1 MLALPEPCRVY
12 GPDGEL
18 FALVDEI
25 DFAWASQWRW
35 SPKWSSTGSQ
45 VYLRRVAHQTLQPD
59 DYEDGRRVRYRLQQT
74 IWLHRAIVI
83 ERMQLA
89 PPSPAHVLVDHENW
103 DGLDCRRGNL
113 RWATHKENS
122 NNRKP
127 KTADVKRMLGL

>member
-89 PPSPAHVLVDHENW
+89 PPSPARV
-103 DGLDCRRGNL
+103 
-113 RWATHKENS
+113 A
-122 NNRKP
+122 
-127 KTADVKRMLGL
+127 